1 MTAVRRSLVA
11 CVLLACSERDDAGLP
26 CAALEV
32 GRELADEDH
41 IARLDGWRAMP
52 TMRDGVY
59 VHQSSHEIA
68 PADVTIA
75 LFGNGN
81 RDMNNFV
88 CASADARK
96 QEPDLVPHVY
106 ALPRCPEDY
115 VRGFVMSRFEGE
127 GVLTRLWLALGSLAT
142 VGATGSEVVRIYVDD
157 DPQRVFEFPLA
168 GMLDG
173 TADPVFAPPFG
184 IGASRQVA
192 WYYPVAFASKLV
204 IAIDDLGPT
213 ELVYHQASAV
223 LEPIGERD
231 CDLSALRPAV
241 LGPAPRGELTTHAA
255 PDSIALDGPGTIQEL
270 VVRTSDPTALH
281 DMRMTVTFDDQTT
294 WSVAL
299 GDLFSVR
306 LALPADEAAAL
317 LRARE
322 VDGQTELTL
331 ALPMPFAASAELVFD
346 AGPAFEVDLVVD
358 PELPAA
364 PWGHLEVHARQ
375 SLAPFVGRHPVVD
388 VAGRGRLAGV
398 CLTAQG
404 HDGGALGLFT
414 GPFNFLEGD
423 PTIRVDGRDVV
434 LGTGTEELFD
444 GAFYFAEGPHANPF
458 AQSWGRARDEAAVP
472 RTGSINACR
481 WHPGTD
487 AIDFATSL
495 SMDVEVGPGMPVLLD
510 QYRSVAFVYRER

>member
-1 MTAVRRSLVA
+1 MTAARCSVVVSMMM
-11 CVLLACSERDDAGLP
+11 ACSESDAPP
-26 CAALEV
+26 CAAIEV
-32 GRELADEDH
+32 GRELGDVEH
-41 IARLDGWRAMP
+41 VERLDGWRAMP
-52 TMRDGVY
+52 TLRDGVY
-59 VHQSSHEIA
+59 VHHSSREQA
-68 PADVTIA
+68 PFDAAIS

-96 QEPDLVPHVY
+96 QAPDLVPHVY
-106 ALPRCPEDY
+106 ALPECPEDY
-115 VRGFVMSRFEGE
+115 VRGFVMARFEGE

-142 VGATGSEVVRIYVDD
+142 IGAAGSEVVRIYVDD
-157 DPQRVFEFPLA
+157 DPRRVFEFPLA

-231 CDLSALRPAV
+231 CDLAALRPAV
-241 LGPAPRGELTTHAA
+241 LGPAPQGEVTTHAA
-255 PDSIALDGPGTIQEL
+255 PGAIALTGPGTIHEL
-270 VVRTSDPTALH
+270 VVRTPDPTALL
-281 DMRMTVTFDDQTT
+281 DVVMTATFDDQST

-299 GDLFSVR
+299 GDLFSMR
-306 LALPADEAAAL
+306 LALPADDATTL

-331 ALPMPFAASAELVFD
+331 ALPMPFETSAELVFA

-364 PWGHLEVHARQ
+364 PWGHLEVHARR
-375 SLAPFVGRHPVVD
+375 SVGPFAGRHPIVD

-423 PTIRVDGRDVV
+423 PTIRIDGRDVV

-458 AQSWGRARDEAAVP
+458 AQAWGRARDEASVP

-495 SMDVEVGPGMPVLLD
+495 SMDVEVGPGMPALLD
-510 QYRSVAFVYRER
+510 EYRSVAFVYRER

>member
-1 MTAVRRSLVA
+1 MADARRSVVA
-11 CVLLACSERDDAGLP
+11 CVLLACAESDSEPLP
-26 CAALEV
+26 CASIEV
-32 GRELADEDH
+32 GRELADDEH
-41 IARLDGWRAMP
+41 VERLDGWRAMP
-52 TMRDGVY
+52 TLRDGIY
-59 VHQSSHEIA
+59 VHHSSHERVASEA
-68 PADVTIA
+68 PIA
-75 LFGNGN
+75 LFADGN

-88 CASADARK
+88 CASADASK
-96 QEPDLVPHVY
+96 QAPDLVPHVY
-106 ALPRCPEDY
+106 ELAQCPEDY
-115 VRGFVMSRFEGE
+115 VQGFVMARFEGT

-142 VGATGSEVVRIYVDD
+142 AGAAGDEVVRIYVDD
-157 DPQRVFEFPLA
+157 DPRRVFEFPLT

-231 CDLSALRPAV
+231 CHLSALRPTV
-241 LGPAPRGELTTHAA
+241 LGPAPRGEITTHAA
-255 PDSIALDGPGTIQEL
+255 PASIALTGPRTIHEI
-270 VVRTSDPTALH
+270 VVRTPDPTALH
-281 DMRMTVTFDDQTT
+281 DVMMTATFDGETA

-306 LALPADEAAAL
+306 LAPPADEATAL
-317 LRARE
+317 LRSRE
-322 VDGQTELTL
+322 VDGQTELAL
-331 ALPMPFAASAELVFD
+331 ALPMPFATSAELVFD
-346 AGPAFEVDLVVD
+346 AGPAFEVDVIVD

-375 SLAPFVGRHPVVD
+375 SVGPIDGRHPIVD

-404 HDGGALGLFT
+404 HDGGELGLFT

-423 PTIRVDGRDVV
+423 PTIRIDGRDVV

-458 AQSWGRARDEAAVP
+458 AHAWGRARDEDAVP

-481 WHPGTD
+481 WHPATD

-495 SMDVEVGPGMPVLLD
+495 SMDVEIGPGMPRLLD
-510 QYRSVAFVYRER
+510 HYRSVAFVYRQR